1 MTGEKKTGDI
11 RPTTNY
17 RAIFK
22 NVGYKN
28 YIAANYRVRVK
39 KKTHTQAK
47 KKDKC
52 VESRNTRR
60 NISKHIFLLS
70 LLMYVCVKCG
80 NIAIEA
86 LYPRP
91 ARPVMSK
98 PCYWRR
104 IKSIDA
110 EI

>member
-39 KKTHTQAK
+39 KKKHIHKQK
-47 KKDKC
+47 KKRQVCRK
-52 VESRNTRR
+52 
-60 NISKHIFLLS
+60 SKHKEKHIKTYF
-70 LLMYVCVKCG
+70 YY
-80 NIAIEA
+80 
-86 LYPRP
+86 LY
-91 ARPVMSK
+91 
-98 PCYWRR
+98 
-104 IKSIDA
+104 
-110 EI
+110 

>member
-39 KKTHTQAK
+39 KKKTHTQAK
-47 KKDKC
+47 KKKTS
-52 VESRNTRR
+52 V
-60 NISKHIFLLS
+60 
-70 LLMYVCVKCG
+70 
-80 NIAIEA
+80 
-86 LYPRP
+86 
-91 ARPVMSK
+91 
-98 PCYWRR
+98 
-104 IKSIDA
+104 
-110 EI
+110 